1 MHHISTQQPQSHEVQ
16 PHVTLFVFAF
26 YILFCKSLEMMWSD
40 NIHTSSPTYIMCSVN
55 ISSLRLYH
63 LLEESQM

>member
-40 NIHTSSPTYIMCSVN
+40 NIHTSSPTYICVLSLSHLCSFT
-55 ISSLRLYH
+55 SYLKSH
-63 LLEESQM
+63 K